1 MPAEA
6 VKYIGDKLCVGP
18 VDYSFLPA
26 VPALPGTSVLN
37 GPVWIGTGV
46 PLPTANCMI
55 GPGLN
60 PITLEVKGISN
71 IIGVTNVTGTV
82 NRAAIL
88 TATGA
93 SFKIG
98 LSIKQALSAVFGL
111 KTNASNQITTGPKT
125 CSSFI
130 ETPAIYTQ
138 VITGATLVGCSGVP
152 AGCKTFDIQHPSKEG
167 WRLRYICLEG
177 PEPGVYVRG
186 TLKGSD
192 TIELPYYW
200 KDLVNPES
208 ITINLTPIGSHQ
220 ELFVEKIEWGTK
232 VKIKNSSGTSIHCY
246 YTVFGERNV
255 PDKLQPEYEGSSPDD
270 YPGDNTQYIIN
281 R

>member
-71 IIGVTNVTGTV
+71 IIGVTNVTG
-82 NRAAIL
+82 
-88 TATGA
+88 
-93 SFKIG
+93 
-98 LSIKQALSAVFGL
+98 
-111 KTNASNQITTGPKT
+111 
-125 CSSFI
+125 
-130 ETPAIYTQ
+130 IYTQ